1 MLPQTAE
8 FSVESIPMSRRKQKT
23 RLIALVCLTVV
34 SMSATWMLSL
44 TRFFST
50 IELKT
55 LDYRFRLLGQQ
66 NAASPE
72 IVLAEID
79 DNSIKHLEPVFG
91 RWPWSRE
98 VHGYFLRFMRRAG
111 ARAVIFDVLF
121 TEKDVGNPEGDKMFA
136 DETRASDSVV
146 QAVFLGNQDNEQ
158 VTGTVDS
165 NTLERFTLPEQGHFP
180 EFIQVDL
187 PYPRLVDATSRLGHT
202 ANALDSDG
210 PFRHYL
216 LMASAKGRNFPSLAL
231 AASLAAR
238 HLDVADIRIDGRML
252 RAGSIEAPLN
262 DEWRLPIWFNGGP
275 GTYTSYSYSHIVYAE
290 GQIEQGDKPGLD
302 PEQFRDKIVLVGVS
316 ATGLHDMFT
325 TPYSGT
331 ATESARTRSGLR
343 LGAMAGVEV
352 HANVLDDLLHNRYLV
367 KAPAWMNW
375 TIGLTITALVLVA
388 VFFLRL
394 LRALLVGLALLGGYL
409 WAAQYAFGHEHFQLP
424 VATAFVG
431 WSLALGLGL
440 SYQYWIEG
448 AEKRQVKAIF
458 SRYVS
463 RDVFQQLMDDPET
476 AKLGG
481 VRTIVTVLFSDLR
494 GFTTMSE
501 NREPE
506 DIVAQLN
513 EYFSAMVELVF
524 DHKGTID
531 KFVGDMVMALFN
543 APVGDADHADHAL
556 QCALAMQS
564 RLGELNERW
573 REGGLPALA
582 CGVGINTGEMIAGNV
597 GAETIQS
604 YTVIGDNVNLGARL
618 ESLCKEYKARIIIS
632 EFTRDLL
639 QGDYD
644 LHELGDV
651 LVKGKSKPVKIF
663 EVRVPGGAEA

>member
-1 MLPQTAE
+1 
-8 FSVESIPMSRRKQKT
+8 MSRRKQKT
-23 RLIALVCLTVV
+23 RLIALVCLTIV
-34 SMSATWMLSL
+34 SVSITWTLSR

-55 LDYRFRLLGQQ
+55 LDYRFRLLGPQHT
-66 NAASPE
+66 ASPG

-111 ARAVIFDVLF
+111 ARAVVFDVLF
-121 TEKDVGNPEGDKMFA
+121 TENDVENPDGDEMFA
-136 DETRASDSVV
+136 EETGKSDSVV
-146 QAVFLGNQDNEQ
+146 QAVFLGEQDNEQ
-158 VTGTVDS
+158 VMAKVDPR
-165 NTLERFTLPEQGHFP
+165 TLERFTLPAQGRFRN
-180 EFIQVDL
+180 FIQVDL
-187 PYPRLVDATSRLGHT
+187 PYQTLADATSQLGHA
-202 ANALDSDG
+202 ANALDADG

-216 LMASAKGRNFPSLAL
+216 LMASAKGRLFPSLAL
-231 AASLAAR
+231 SAALASR
-238 HLDVADIRIDGRML
+238 GLGVDDIRLSGRTVE
-252 RAGSIEAPLN
+252 AGAIRAPL
-262 DEWRLPIWFNGGP
+262 DSDWRLPIWFNGGP
-275 GTYTSYSYSHIVYAE
+275 GTYQTYSYSHIVYAE
-290 GQIEQGDKPGLD
+290 GQIERGDQPGLD
-302 PEQFRDKIVLVGVS
+302 PALFHDKIVLVGVS

-325 TPYSGT
+325 TPYAGT
-331 ATESARTRSGLR
+331 ASESARTTSGLR

-352 HANVLDDLLHNRYLV
+352 HANVLDDLLHNRYLIMT
-367 KAPAWMNW
+367 PAWFNW
-375 TIGLTITALVLVA
+375 TIGLAITALVLVA
-388 VFFLRL
+388 VFFTRL
-394 LRALLVGLALLGGYL
+394 MPALLIGIALLAGYL
-409 WAAQYAFGHEHFQLP
+409 WSAQFVFGHYHYQLP
-424 VATAFVG
+424 VAMAFVG
-431 WSLALGLGL
+431 WSVALGLGL

-463 RDVFQQLMDDPET
+463 RDVFQQLMDDPEK
-476 AKLGG
+476 ARLGG

-494 GFTTMSE
+494 GFTSMSE

-524 DHKGTID
+524 EHRGTID

-543 APVGDADHADHAL
+543 APVGDTEHADHAI
-556 QCALAMQS
+556 QCALAMQK
-564 RLGELNERW
+564 RLGELNVKWKER
-573 REGGLPALA
+573 GLPALA
-582 CGVGINTGEMIAGNV
+582 CGVGVNTGEMIAGNV

-639 QGDYD
+639 EGAYD
-644 LHELGDV
+644 LKELGDV

-663 EVRVPGGAEA
+663 EVRVPDGL

>member
-1 MLPQTAE
+1 
-8 FSVESIPMSRRKQKT
+8 MSRQKQKT
-23 RLIALVCLTVV
+23 RLIALACLTVV
-34 SMSATWMLSL
+34 SVSATWMLSR

-55 LDYRFRLLGQQ
+55 LDYRFRLLGRQGS
-66 NAASPE
+66 ASPE

-111 ARAVIFDVLF
+111 VRAVVFDVLF
-121 TEKDVGNPEGDKMFA
+121 TEKDVTNPDGDEVFA
-136 DETRASDSVV
+136 RETRGFDRVI
-146 QAVFLGNQDNEQ
+146 QGVFLGDQDNEQ
-158 VTGTVDS
+158 VTGPVDPD
-165 NTLERFTLPEQGHFP
+165 LLRRFTLPDQGHFP
-180 EFIQVDL
+180 RFIQVDL
-187 PYPRLVDATSRLGHT
+187 PYPALVEASVRLGHT
-202 ANALDSDG
+202 ANALDADG

-216 LMASAKGRNFPSLAL
+216 LLASAKGRLFPSLAL
-231 AASLAAR
+231 STALAADGLG
-238 HLDVADIRIDGRML
+238 LDDIRIEGRTV
-252 RAGSIEAPLN
+252 RAGPIEATLN
-262 DEWRLPIWFNGGP
+262 DDWRLPIWFNGGP
-275 GTYTSYSYSHIVYAE
+275 GTYQTYSYSHIVYAE
-290 GQIEQGDKPGLD
+290 GQIEQGEQPGLD
-302 PEQFRDKIVLVGVS
+302 PELFRDKIVLVGVS

-325 TPYSGT
+325 TPYAGT
-331 ATESARTRSGLR
+331 AAENARTGSGLR

-352 HANVLDDLLHNRYLV
+352 HANVLDDLLHNRYLS
-367 KAPAWMNW
+367 KPARWITW
-375 TIGLTITALVLVA
+375 IIGLLITALVLVA
-388 VFFLRL
+388 VFFTRL
-394 LRALLVGLALLGGYL
+394 WRASVVALVLLGGYL
-409 WAAQYAFGHEHFQLP
+409 WSAQFVFGRFHYQLP

-431 WSLALGLGL
+431 WSLALGFGL
-440 SYQYWIEG
+440 AYQYWIEG

-463 RDVFQQLMDDPET
+463 KDVFQELMDDPEK
-476 AKLGG
+476 ARLGG
-481 VRTIVTVLFSDLR
+481 VRTVVTVLFSDLR

-524 DHKGTID
+524 EHQGTID

-543 APVGDADHADHAL
+543 APVADPEHADHAL
-556 QCALAMQS
+556 QCALAMQK
-564 RLGELNERW
+564 RLAELNVHWQER
-573 REGGLPALA
+573 GLPTLA
-582 CGVGINTGEMIAGNV
+582 CGVGVNTGEMIAGNV

-639 QGDYD
+639 AGTYD
-644 LHELGDV
+644 LKELGDV

-663 EVRVPGGAEA
+663 EVHVTDA

>member
-1 MLPQTAE
+1 
-8 FSVESIPMSRRKQKT
+8 MSRRKQKT
-23 RLIALVCLTVV
+23 RLIALACLTLV
-34 SMSATWMLSL
+34 SVSVTWALSR

-66 NAASPE
+66 HSASPD

-111 ARAVIFDVLF
+111 ARAVVFDVLF
-121 TEKDVGNPEGDKMFA
+121 TENDVENPDGDDLFA
-136 DETRASDSVV
+136 DETGKSDSIV

-158 VTGTVDS
+158 VTGEVDPG
-165 NTLERFTLPEQGHFP
+165 TLERFTLPGEGQFRN
-180 EFIQVDL
+180 FIQVDL
-187 PYPRLVDATSRLGHT
+187 PYHRLTEATSRLGHV
-202 ANALDSDG
+202 ANALDADG

-216 LMASAKGRNFPSLAL
+216 LMASAKGRLFPSLAL
-231 AASLAAR
+231 AAALAVKG
-238 HLDVADIRIDGRML
+238 LGVDDIKLSGR
-252 RAGSIEAPLN
+252 RVDAGTIHAALN
-262 DEWRLPIWFNGGP
+262 SEWRLPIWFNGGP
-275 GTYTSYSYSHIVYAE
+275 GTYQTYSYSHIVYAE
-290 GQIEQGDKPGLD
+290 GQIEQGDQPGLD
-302 PEQFRDKIVLVGVS
+302 PALFHDKIVLVGVS

-325 TPYSGT
+325 TPYAGT
-331 ATESARTRSGLR
+331 ASEGARTASGLR

-352 HANVLDDLLHNRYLV
+352 HANVLDDLLHNRYLLTT
-367 KAPAWMNW
+367 PAWLNW
-375 TIGLTITALVLVA
+375 TIGLVITLLVLMA
-388 VFFLRL
+388 VFFTRL
-394 LRALLVGLALLGGYL
+394 LQALVIGLALLGGYL
-409 WAAQYAFGHEHFQLP
+409 WSAQYVFAHSHYQLP

-463 RDVFQQLMDDPET
+463 RDVFQQLMDDPEK
-476 AKLGG
+476 ARLGG

-494 GFTTMSE
+494 GFTSMSE

-524 DHKGTID
+524 EYHGTVD

-543 APVGDADHADHAL
+543 APVGDREHADHAV
-556 QCALAMQS
+556 QCALAMQK
-564 RLGELNERW
+564 RLGELNEKWKER
-573 REGGLPALA
+573 GLPALA
-582 CGVGINTGEMIAGNV
+582 CGVGVNSGEMIAGNV

-632 EFTRDLL
+632 EFTRGLL
-639 QGDYD
+639 KDAYD
-644 LHELGDV
+644 LEELGDV

-663 EVRVPGGAEA
+663 EVRVPDGTD